1 MPCGQSGPA
10 LPQRAGSA
18 WLGGLNEHDDRIA
31 ACARFRLTHSGQMSD
46 RLRSMTEQ
54 ELAAS
59 AKTIIDSNRYMAIGT
74 ADESGQPWVT
84 PVWFAQ
90 EGYREFVWVSRPGA
104 QHSRNIAARPQVAIV
119 IFDSQVSPG
128 SAEAVYM
135 IAAAEEL
142 PADELEPSLGVFA
155 GESEA
160 QGLSVWTRD
169 NVVPPARHRLY
180 RATVSEHFVLSPQ
193 DERLPVNLG

>member
-1 MPCGQSGPA
+1 
-10 LPQRAGSA
+10 
-18 WLGGLNEHDDRIA
+18 
-31 ACARFRLTHSGQMSD
+31 
-46 RLRSMTEQ
+46 MTE
-54 ELAAS
+54 EALAAS

-193 DERLPVNLG
+193 DERLPVTLD